1 MEEERDKGK
10 RKEIKKKRQHEERKK
25 DTNKQRNKERKA
37 VPCVRYYVRHSP
49 CSSPRS
55 EER

>member
-37 VPCVRYYVRHSP
+37 VPCVRYYVRHFP